1 MGTGNKINWL
11 FSQRFLSDQVRSSNF
26 GRPLFFARLARRL
39 GSSPGRFAR
48 SQRRFAARPR
58 LGPRHGLPAASH
70 FNLASNNYLMYLSL
84 DGTTSIR
91 STDVTSVNQ
100 IKSYPNVSWSSSA
113 ITYTVPIN
121 EFCEKAFLV
130 QIDSNTYAIC
140 ELTIRQAPN
149 NSKRDVTLYSIIY
162 KNGV

>member
-48 SQRRFAARPR
+48 SQRRFAAR
-58 LGPRHGLPAASH
+58 PRHGLPAASH

>member
-1 MGTGNKINWL
+1 M
-11 FSQRFLSDQVRSSNF
+11 SSNF
-26 GRPLFFARLARRL
+26 GRPLFFARL
-39 GSSPGRFAR
+39 
-48 SQRRFAARPR
+48 PR
-58 LGPRHGLPAASH
+58 GLWRGLLQGLPAASH
-70 FNLASNNYLMYLSL
+70 FNLASNNYLMYLSQN
-84 DGTTSIR
+84 GTTSIR

-113 ITYTVPIN
+113 ITYTVP
-121 EFCEKAFLV
+121 EDDYAQKAFLV

-140 ELTIRQAPN
+140 ELTIEQEPN